1 MIEDSLWKLIAYK
14 KPSIVFLLS
23 GMFRHTEKTTMKA
36 DRELF
41 GIVTD
46 HLQNWIDPILVLI
59 RRYPLKKWGI
69 VGFTFGEL
77 FADLNLVVFSIVG
90 GAYFNAA
97 RTMRSVFEYMANA
110 AYLAEKF
117 PEYPGLI
124 FDTMQQGI
132 SGDKFD
138 RVIRERLAEEFDF
151 AKEQL
156 DEMTG
161 FKVRMIRYLNFATNE
176 EKVHLCET
184 YSHLSRLTHPSPS
197 QLGKYS
203 EDAYRGV
210 TFFYDPPFFQECA
223 GLFDEVMDLV
233 LSVLLTAF
241 ADIKHDLKS
250 QKYAYESLARLPM
263 AFRLLA

>member
-1 MIEDSLWKLIAYK
+1 MIEDSLWKLITYK

-36 DRELF
+36 DQELF

-46 HLQNWIDPILVLI
+46 HLQSWIDPIIVLI
-59 RRYPLKKWGI
+59 RRYPLRKWGI

-77 FADLNLVVFSIVG
+77 FADLNLTVFSIVG

-97 RTMRSVFEYMANA
+97 RTMRSVFEYMTNA

-117 PEYPGLI
+117 PAYPGLI

-132 SGDKFD
+132 RGSEFDK
-138 RVIRERLAEEFDF
+138 VIRERLEEEFGF
-151 AKEQL
+151 TKEQL
-156 DEMTG
+156 DEITG
-161 FKVRMIRYLNFATNE
+161 FKTRMVRRLAFATDQ
-176 EKVHLCET
+176 EKVHLFET

-197 QLGKYS
+197 QLRKYS

-210 TFFYDPPFFQECA
+210 TFFYDPPFFRECA
-223 GLFDEVMDLV
+223 ALFDEVMDLV
-233 LSVLLTAF
+233 ISVLITAF
-241 ADIKHDLKS
+241 PDIKHDLKS
-250 QKYAYESLARLPM
+250 QKYAYESLARLPI
-263 AFRLLA
+263 ASRLLA